1 MQNPE
6 PSVDFDTVANVKQP
20 HEVNVGELP
29 NLLLSLIF
37 CGAFVLHKI
46 NKIEFRDFKDQIL
59 SYLV

>member
-29 NLLLSLIF
+29 NLLLPLYF
-37 CGAFVLHKI
+37 
-46 NKIEFRDFKDQIL
+46 
-59 SYLV
+59 SYALN